1 MMVLSYIVAFV
12 AVAFVV
18 TFGLGSIFIA
28 WEKSKRR
35 HSETIKRL
43 PL

>member
-1 MMVLSYIVAFV
+1 MMVLSYIVAVV

-18 TFGLGSIFIA
+18 TFGLGSIFLA
-28 WEKSKRR
+28 LEKSKRR